1 VTGPNKKNPAMD
13 QIAIVGFGTTPYTRD
28 GDKSLRRLTLDA
40 AMSAIRDAGLNARD
54 IDGIV
59 GSTSTSDAHTVQSG
73 LGIPEVTWSAN
84 LRIPFTAMVI
94 QATNAIYAGV
104 CTTVL
109 AYHATYRTAGTSRMA
124 AKDPLR
130 ARSGP
135 GINRPDPNPDLVTA
149 PVGHGAWARR
159 YLDEFGAS
167 REHLGYVA
175 LNGRSNARRN
185 PHAALRAPLTMEE
198 YLAAEP
204 LREPLSK
211 FDMDYPIDGGDAFVL
226 TTVERAKN
234 LPHPPVLVHAATQG
248 VMAYASVDQIHDLWY
263 TGQDVAMKHLWDRSD
278 ASLSD
283 VDLFLP
289 YDGFTIISLKWL
301 EAVGY
306 CGVGEAGPFIEDNW
320 SRAAQ
325 RIEINGRIP
334 LNTHGGGLSEGGVQ
348 GANHVREAVVQLRGQ
363 AGERQVVDASTA
375 LVTLGT
381 FFHNAGG
388 MILRSER

>member
-1 VTGPNKKNPAMD
+1 MD
-13 QIAIVGFGTTPYTRD
+13 QIAIVGLGTTPYARD
-28 GDKSLRRLTLDA
+28 GGKSLRRLTLDA
-40 AMSAIRDAGLNARD
+40 AMSAIRDAGLTARD
-54 IDGIV
+54 VDGIV
-59 GSTSTSDAHTVQSG
+59 GSTSTIDAHAVQSG

-94 QATNAIYAGV
+94 GV
-104 CTTVL
+104 CSTVL
-109 AYHATYRTAGTSRMA
+109 AYHATYRSGGTSRTA
-124 AKDPLR
+124 TNDPLR
-130 ARSGP
+130 ARFGP

-149 PVGHGAWARR
+149 PVGHASWARR
-159 YLDEFGAS
+159 YLDEFGAT
-167 REHLGYVA
+167 REHLGYLAV
-175 LNGRSNARRN
+175 NGRSNARRN
-185 PHAALRAPLTMEE
+185 PHAALRTSLTMEE

-204 LREPLSK
+204 LREPLSQ

-226 TTVERAKN
+226 TTVERAKS
-234 LPHPPVLVHAATQG
+234 LPQPPVMVHAATQG
-248 VMAYASVDQIHDLWY
+248 VMAYASVDQVHDLRY
-263 TGQDVAMKHLWDRSD
+263 TGQDVAMKHLWERSD

-301 EAVGY
+301 EAVGF

-320 SRAAQ
+320 SRTAQ

-363 AGERQVVDASTA
+363 AGERQVAGANTA

-388 MILRSER
+388 IILRSAR